1 MMTTGLI
8 KTTSGNQLLA
18 ITLGHSLLDDYLEFV
33 AARAR
38 PNTLLAA
45 AYDLKVFFTEVVKQ
59 PADVSTAD
67 VLGFIKS
74 QRAPRRGPRVVRLED
89 GEAGLSARTIK
100 RRLASVSGLFD
111 YLAARGDAGVATNP
125 VPRGLA
131 TRGRRG
137 RPGVRGVP
145 LIRAPRTLPRVLEP
159 ADAEA
164 FLTALRAHRD
174 RAMAQ
179 AMLLGGLR
187 RCEVL
192 GLRLPDLRPGERRV
206 FVAEGKGGRQRI
218 VPVSA
223 RFFAT
228 VAAYYDTER
237 PRTCGTDHPT
247 ITTTAADGTRQTIEN
262 PNFGSATSLLLAVL
276 TLIITLAIARF
287 APGFWSRIA
296 VLLGLV
302 IGTLIATVMGKVNWG
317 AVGRG
322 AIFEFPQPF
331 FFGAPKFAI
340 GVIISLCIVVLV
352 IMAETT
358 ADLLAVGRSSAPTS
372 TRSGSRPACAPTWAP
387 RPSPRSSTASRSAPS
402 PNVGM
407 VALTGIK
414 SRFVVAAGGGI
425 LVVLGLM
432 PVLGRVMNAIPQP
445 VLGGAGIVLFGSV
458 AAAGIRT
465 LSRVNFTNSNVLIVA
480 ASIGVGIIPI
490 TVPEVY
496 NHLPEWLATIFE
508 SGISATGIFAVLL
521 NLAFNHFSKTDE
533 PVAAEH

>member
-1 MMTTGLI
+1 M
-8 KTTSGNQLLA
+8 SGNELRA
-18 ITLGHSLLDDYLEFV
+18 VMLGHPLLDDYLEFV

-59 PADVSTAD
+59 PADVTTAD

-74 QRAPRRGPRVVRLED
+74 QRAPRRGRGVVRLED

-111 YLAARGDAGVATNP
+111 YLVARGDAGVATNP

-131 TRGRRG
+131 TRGRRS

-164 FLTALRAHRD
+164 FLAALRTHRD

-223 RFFAT
+223 RFFST

-237 PRTCGTDHPT
+237 PRTCGTDT
-247 ITTTAADGTRQTIEN
+247 GLRRAEGATAGPAALGRRAGRDRRRGQETGR
-262 PNFGSATSLLLAVL
+262 
-276 TLIITLAIARF
+276 
-287 APGFWSRIA
+287 PGA
-296 VLLGLV
+296 LDV
-302 IGTLIATVMGKVNWG
+302 
-317 AVGRG
+317 
-322 AIFEFPQPF
+322 PP
-331 FFGAPKFAI
+331 
-340 GVIISLCIVVLV
+340 
-352 IMAETT
+352 
-358 ADLLAVGRSSAPTS
+358 
-372 TRSGSRPACAPTWAP
+372 
-387 RPSPRSSTASRSAPS
+387 APS
-402 PNVGM
+402 H
-407 VALTGIK
+407 L
-414 SRFVVAAGGGI
+414 FHQAA
-425 LVVLGLM
+425 
-432 PVLGRVMNAIPQP
+432 
-445 VLGGAGIVLFGSV
+445 
-458 AAAGIRT
+458 
-465 LSRVNFTNSNVLIVA
+465 
-480 ASIGVGIIPI
+480 
-490 TVPEVY
+490 
-496 NHLPEWLATIFE
+496 
-508 SGISATGIFAVLL
+508 
-521 NLAFNHFSKTDE
+521 
-533 PVAAEH
+533 